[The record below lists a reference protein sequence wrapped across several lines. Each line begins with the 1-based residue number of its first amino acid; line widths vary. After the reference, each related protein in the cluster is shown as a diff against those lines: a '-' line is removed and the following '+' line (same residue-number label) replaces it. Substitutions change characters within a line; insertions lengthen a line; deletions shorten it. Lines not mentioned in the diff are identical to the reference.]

1 MGLRKKDKMIELPF
15 EMGDM
20 VKTKDGR
27 TGQVRLNFITEKKSR
42 VLFQDKSWKDIP
54 WKDLTEA

>member
-1 MGLRKKDKMIELPF
+1 MRFKKEKMIELPF

-27 TGQVRLNFITEKKSR
+27 TGQVRLNLITQKKSR
-42 VLFQDKSWKDIP
+42 VLFKDKSFRDIP
-54 WKDLTEA
+54 WEDLKKA